1 MQLCGYNFGC
11 FYWKERTDLC
21 LLFPGTGVGVE
32 DATSAD
38 CHVKVWQVVAQSGTA
53 SVVSGLLSTSSL
65 PEVRRHKSQDQLED
79 DEHRHCHDN
88 TRRVQANL
96 QMKLSLNITVFSQI
110 TVFAM

>member
-1 MQLCGYNFGC
+1 MALLLAASTEK
-11 FYWKERTDLC
+11 KEQTC

-32 DATSAD
+32 DAASAD
-38 CHVKVWQVVAQSGTA
+38 GHVKVWQVVAQCGTA
-53 SVVSGLLSTSSL
+53 SVVSGLLSTSPL

-96 QMKLSLNITVFSQI
+96 QMKLSFKCILV
-110 TVFAM
+110 